1 MSAQATAH
9 RTAATHA
16 HRGLK
21 ATEHYLDVPLDHG
34 DPSGEQITVFA
45 REIVSTDVD
54 DPAALPWLLFLQGG
68 PGGAGPRISSLSGWI
83 GEAAKSFRVLLLDQ
97 RGTGLSAPVNRQS
110 LPVRGGVDAQV
121 AYLRHFRADSIVRD
135 AEALRRALGVD
146 RWTTLGQSYG
156 GFITLSYL
164 SLAPEGLER
173 CLVTGGL
180 AAVTGHADRV
190 YRHTYARMAARNAE
204 YFGWYPED
212 RDTLDRVFAHVDE
225 VAEVLPDGRPVTRGV
240 VQMLGQYFGGN
251 SRVHQLHFALEQ
263 AFVETADGPR
273 LSDAFLGTLY
283 AQASRLANPLYA
295 LMHESIYGQG
305 TLGRN
310 DDGSVA
316 TAWAAERVA
325 EEFADFLPAAERP
338 LLTGEMVYPWF
349 FSADPALVPLREAAE
364 ALAGVGDWPDLYDL
378 DVLATNTVP
387 VAAAVYSEDVYVDRE
402 LSLETASRVRGL
414 RVWETADFHHDGIA
428 DDGAG
433 IFARLLSMT
442 MPESKEGAAR

>member
-1 MSAQATAH
+1 MTLETSAY
-9 RTAATHA
+9 RVAAVHT
-16 HRGLK
+16 HRGLR
-21 ATEHYLDVPLDHG
+21 ATEHYLDVPLDHT
-34 DPSGEQITVFA
+34 DPTGEQITVFA

-54 DPAALPWLLFLQGG
+54 DPTALPWLLFLQGG

-110 LPVRGGVDAQV
+110 LPLRGETDAQV

-135 AEALRRALGVD
+135 AEAMRRTIGIE

-180 AAVTGHADRV
+180 AALTGHADRV
-190 YRHTYARMAARNAE
+190 YRHTYANMAARNAE

-212 RDTLDRVFAHVDE
+212 RTTIDRVFAHVDE
-225 VAEVLPDGRPVTRGV
+225 VAEHLPDGRPVTRGV

-263 AFVETADGPR
+263 AFVDTVDGPR
-273 LSDAFLGTLY
+273 LSDTFLGTLQ
-283 AQASRLANPLYA
+283 AQASRLDNPLYA
-295 LMHESIYGQG
+295 LMHESIYGQSG
-305 TLGRN
+305 HGRN

-325 EEFADFLPAAERP
+325 HEFADFLPAAAQP
-338 LLTGEMVYPWF
+338 LLTGEMVFPWF
-349 FSADPALVPLREAAE
+349 FAEDPALAPLRDVAE
-364 ALAGVGDWPDLYDL
+364 ALARIEDWPDLYDL

-387 VAAAVYSEDVYVDRE
+387 VAAAVYSEDVYVDRD

-414 RVWETADFHHDGIA
+414 RVWETDEFHHDGIA

-442 MPESKEGAAR
+442 TPEPRDGAAS